1 MAPVT
6 GSTSKSSSRDTVVK
20 VPPSCSPS
28 SRRDSPSP
36 RGSQGELPVCRVVSS
51 QLQVSLVPRA
61 HTRVMQGEQVLEEQ
75 DSPNRAAS
83 QGEMLARKALE
94 ILGEGR

>member
-1 MAPVT
+1 MTPVT
-6 GSTSKSSSRDTVVK
+6 GSTSKSSSLDTDLK

-28 SRRDSPSP
+28 SRRDSPSS
-36 RGSQGELPVCRVVSS
+36 RDSQGELPVFRVVSS
-51 QLQVSLVPRA
+51 QLQVSWVPRA
-61 HTRVMQGEQVLEEQ
+61 PTRVMQGEQVLEEQ
-75 DSPNRAAS
+75 DSVNKAAS